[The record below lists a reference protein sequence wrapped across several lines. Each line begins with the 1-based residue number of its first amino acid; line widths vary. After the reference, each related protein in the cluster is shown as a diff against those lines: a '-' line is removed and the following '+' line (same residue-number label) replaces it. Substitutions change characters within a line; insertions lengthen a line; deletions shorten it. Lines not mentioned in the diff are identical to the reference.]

1 MGKTAFRQRKER
13 QHRFARRGRR
23 KNRVKYE
30 KVDAQNELAA
40 EVNREGPQAERSQ
53 PGSRIYEEVKQGC
66 VR

>member
-1 MGKTAFRQRKER
+1 MGKTAFRQTKER

-40 EVNREGPQAERSQ
+40 EVNREVPQAERSQ
-53 PGSRIYEEVKQGC
+53 PG
-66 VR
+66 